1 MTAAR
6 PRTLVTAAVL
16 AAAVSVTAAA
26 PVGAA
31 AKSRTLKIGVFDNYF
46 APIPKK
52 AIKKGTT
59 VRWTW
64 DANAL
69 DVHDVK
75 LSKAPKGAKKFASDP
90 LAAGLSFSRKLTVP
104 GKYTFVCTFHTEMT
118 MKLTVAKS

>member
-1 MTAAR
+1 MITAA
-6 PRTLVTAAVL
+6 AL
-16 AAAVSVTAAA
+16 AAAVTVTAAT
-26 PVGAA
+26 PSGVA
-31 AKSRTLKIGVFDNYF
+31 AKSPKPLTVGVFDNYF

-59 VRWTW
+59 VRWKW

-75 LSKAPKGAKKFASDP
+75 LDKGPKGAKKFQSDP
-90 LAAGLSFSRKLTVP
+90 LAAGLTFSKKLTVP
-104 GKYTFVCTFHTEMT
+104 GKYTFICTFHTEMT